1 MEIDIL
7 IGLLVGSRIA
17 TSLSTGS
24 IRNSFSVVSLYCQ
37 LRFFFLHNLINFGD
51 ISIAFLVEDLERIS
65 VLSVLVGQLVHA
77 GDFGL
82 LCIEPS
88 DFHLFIDIRVTILLL
103 AMCRGMLLRRK
114 HSLTNAEMR
123 AVRIRGGGWCL
134 LFSNDHWRRSGASG
148 LALYHDFF
156 ATHDDHALI
165 FDGVLRCRI
174 VDLMLYLPL
183 DCILSVLL
191 RCVRFPIL

>member
-1 MEIDIL
+1 MVIDIL
-7 IGLLVGSRIA
+7 VGLLVGTRIA
-17 TSLSTGS
+17 ASLPTSG
-24 IRNSFSVVSLYCQ
+24 IRHSFSVVSLYCQ

-51 ISIAFLVEDLERIS
+51 ISIAFLVEDLERVS
-65 VLSVLVGQLVHA
+65 VLGVLVGHLVHA

-82 LCIEPS
+82 LCVKPS

-103 AMCRGMLLRRK
+103 AMGRGMLLRRQ

-123 AVRIRGGGWCL
+123 AVRIRGDRWCL
-134 LFSNDHWRRSGASG
+134 LFSNDHRRRSGASR

-156 ATHDDHALI
+156 AAHDDHALI
-165 FDGVLRCRI
+165 IEGVLSCRI
-174 VDLMLYLPL
+174 IDLMLHLPFH
-183 DCILSVLL
+183 CILSVLL